1 MAPRATRAVLAAGLS
16 LAHVW
21 AAMRF
26 GPVFWLG
33 AAGSLGIAAGW
44 RKSGAAALAGGGA
57 VALALIGAERAA
69 VTNGFGADVVDG
81 AGEVLVGAAIGA
93 AALFGV
99 AAALGF
105 APETKAEGRLRI
117 VANLLTLALWA
128 ATAWLATSALFVH
141 LALAPLSSVQLLR
154 VWAPATGAAAALLF
168 IAARAGRVGWLG
180 ACALPIVLL
189 ARMDKPADSGSK
201 PAMRKVA
208 GGAITSTP
216 TVSPWRGPAGHTVF
230 APGLDARPGETANA
244 VAKRAART
252 EVVPGFAVP
261 TLSTAPLRVRSTL
274 VRDGADPL
282 LLDRDWTPGPPLSAD
297 SLTAAIGEGAA
308 FLARNLQPDGRF
320 TYIVRGPSGTSGSGY
335 NYPRHA
341 GTAWFLARVAATRA
355 AQADVAATAA
365 RAALL
370 HLDAVT
376 GSTTDGRAFVLDPT
390 RKDGKAW
397 IGTTALAV
405 LATRSL
411 NEPPA
416 LHEAWALQVIASVCS
431 TNDSD
436 TNNGRVR
443 GEMST
448 ADYTFIDG
456 DTNSYG
462 QGQVMLALSALAAD
476 VQSPLRDDAAEAL
489 RRASEFVSGKTG
501 GYYGTAHPLWVGD
514 EHWMCLAAHGIRAA
528 NRTGLSPPIDTAGPD
543 GVCAAYVAATA
554 LEAPPPG
561 AGMPP
566 TAGPAGGAAEAVV
579 ARAWDTGD
587 TSLAS
592 ASRDYAAL
600 FLASQYQPADIALL
614 PAGPTPANL
623 IGGFRDSAFELD
635 VQIDAVQHIGGALL
649 GVLALE
655 TSEDGPGRMP

>member
-1 MAPRATRAVLAAGLS
+1 M
-16 LAHVW
+16 
-21 AAMRF
+21 
-26 GPVFWLG
+26 G

-57 VALALIGAERAA
+57 VALALVGAERAA
-69 VTNGFGADVVDG
+69 VASGFGADVVDG

-105 APETKAEGRLRI
+105 APETKVEGRLRI
-117 VANLLTLALWA
+117 VADLLTLALWA

-154 VWAPATGAAAALLF
+154 AWAPATGAAAALLF
-168 IAARAGRVGWLG
+168 IAARAGRFGWLG
-180 ACALPIVLL
+180 LSALPIVLI
-189 ARMDKPADSGSK
+189 ARMDKPEDSETK

-208 GGAITSTP
+208 GGVITSMP
-216 TVSPWRGPAGHTVF
+216 TAGPMRGPAGHSVM
-230 APGLDARPGETANA
+230 APGWDSRPGETTSA
-244 VAKRAART
+244 VAKRIVRT
-252 EVVPGFAVP
+252 QVVPGFAVP
-261 TLSTAPLRVRSTL
+261 TLSAAPQRVRSTL

-282 LLDRDWTPGPPLSAD
+282 LLERDWTPAPPVIAET
-297 SLTAAIGEGAA
+297 LTAAIGEGAA

-320 TYIVRGPSGTSGSGY
+320 TYIVRGPSGTAGPGY

-341 GTAWFLARVAATRA
+341 GTAWFLARVAATGA
-355 AQADVAATAA
+355 AQAEVAATAA
-365 RAALL
+365 RAALA
-370 HLDAVT
+370 HLDAVS

-390 RKDGKAW
+390 RNDGKAW

-416 LHEAWALQVIASVCS
+416 LHEAWARQLIASVGTGS
-431 TNDSD
+431 TTGCTTACGAD
-436 TNNGRVR
+436 NGRVR

-448 ADYTFIDG
+448 TDYTFLDG

-462 QGQVMLALSALAAD
+462 QGQVMLALAALAAD
-476 VQSPLRDDAAEAL
+476 VQSPLSVDAAAAL
-489 RRASEFVSGKTG
+489 RRASAFVAGETG
-501 GYYGTAHPLWVGD
+501 GYYGTARPLWVGD
-514 EHWMCLAAHGIRAA
+514 EHWMCLAAHAIRAA
-528 NRTGLSPPIDTAGPD
+528 NRAGVAPPIDTAGPD

-587 TSLAS
+587 KGLIRD
-592 ASRDYAAL
+592 SRDYAAL

-623 IGGFRDSAFELD
+623 IGGFRDSAYELD

-655 TSEDGPGRMP
+655 TGEDGPGRMP